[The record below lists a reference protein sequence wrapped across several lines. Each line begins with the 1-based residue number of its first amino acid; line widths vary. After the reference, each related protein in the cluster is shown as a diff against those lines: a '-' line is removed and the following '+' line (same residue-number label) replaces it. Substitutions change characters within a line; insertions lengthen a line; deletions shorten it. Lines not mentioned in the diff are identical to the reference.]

1 MTFLQ
6 SVLLGLF
13 QGVAEFLP
21 ISSSGHLLILKN
33 LMDLQDVPLSYDIM
47 LHVATLIVVVCIFY
61 KKIFMLFRS
70 FFRFIV
76 RKNDETDKKNLGM
89 ITAIVI
95 ATAITGCA
103 GFLLQD
109 LLPENPLIVSGLFL
123 VTGVILLLSKA
134 AELFWKNHPRYPVQ
148 SFDFKSGLITGIA
161 TGIAQSIGVLP
172 GISRSGITV
181 SAALMINTDKKD
193 AGDISFL
200 ISVPAILGAMLLDI
214 GELDSLFAAVSPS
227 VLFSG
232 MAAAMVA
239 GAAALL
245 LLLKLIRSGQF
256 YFFSIYLIPAGITGI
271 IYFS

>member
-6 SVLLGLF
+6 SILLGLF

-33 LMDLQDVPLSYDIM
+33 LMELQEVPLSYDIM

-61 KKIFMLFRS
+61 KKIFILFRS
-70 FFRFIV
+70 FFRFIA

-89 ITAIVI
+89 IVTILT

-103 GFLLQD
+103 GVLMKD
-109 LLPENPLIVSGLFL
+109 LLPENPLIVSCLFL
-123 VTGVILLLSKA
+123 ATGVILMLSKA
-134 AELFWKNHPRYPVQ
+134 AELFWRKHPRYPVQ
-148 SFDFKSGLITGIA
+148 SFDLKSGLITGIT

-181 SAALMINTDKKD
+181 SAALMVNTDKKD

-227 VLFSG
+227 VLLSG
-232 MAAAMVA
+232 MLSAMIA

-245 LLLKLIRSGQF
+245 LLLKLIRSGKF
-256 YFFSIYLIPAGITGI
+256 YYFSIYLIPAGIAGI
-271 IYFS
+271 IYFA

>member
-33 LMDLQDVPLSYDIM
+33 LMNLQEVPLSYDIM

-61 KKIFMLFRS
+61 KKIFVLFRS
-70 FFRFIV
+70 FFRFIA

-89 ITAIVI
+89 ITAILV

-109 LLPENPLIVSGLFL
+109 LLPENPLTVSCLFL
-123 VTGVILLLSKA
+123 VTGVILILSKA
-134 AELFWKNHPRYPVQ
+134 AELFWKKHPGCPVQ
-148 SFDFKSGLITGIA
+148 SFDLKSGLITGVT

-181 SAALMINTDKKD
+181 SAALMINTDKKE

-214 GELDSLFAAVSPS
+214 GELDSLFAAVPPS

-232 MAAAMVA
+232 MISAMAA

-245 LLLKLIRSGQF
+245 LLLKLIRSGKF
-256 YFFSIYLIPAGITGI
+256 YFFSIYLIPAGIAGI

>member
-33 LMDLQDVPLSYDIM
+33 LMNLQDVPLSYDIM
-47 LHVATLIVVVCIFY
+47 LHVATLIVVVGIFH
-61 KKIFMLFRS
+61 KKILVLFRS
-70 FFRFIV
+70 LFRFLL
-76 RKNDETDKKNLGM
+76 RKNDESDKKNLGM
-89 ITAIVI
+89 IAAILV

-109 LLPENPLIVSGLFL
+109 HLPENPLIVSCLFL
-123 VTGVILLLSKA
+123 VTGLILTASKA
-134 AELFWKNHPRYPVQ
+134 AELFWKKHPDHPIQ
-148 SFDFKSGLITGIA
+148 SFDLKSGLITGIT

-181 SAALMINTDKKD
+181 SAALLINTDKKD

-227 VLFSG
+227 VLFAG
-232 MAAAMVA
+232 MASAMIA

-245 LLLKLIRSGQF
+245 LLLKLIRSGKF
-256 YFFSIYLIPAGITGI
+256 YYFSIYLIPAGIAGI
-271 IYFS
+271 VYFA